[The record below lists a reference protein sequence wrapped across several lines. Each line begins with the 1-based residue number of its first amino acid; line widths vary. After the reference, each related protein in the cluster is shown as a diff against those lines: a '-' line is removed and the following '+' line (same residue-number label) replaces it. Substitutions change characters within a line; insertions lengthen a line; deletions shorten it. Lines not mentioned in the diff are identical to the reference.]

1 MATLAATLRLFR
13 RLERLFWLVWLVYP
27 ATIAIAVW
35 QTLDVS
41 YIKAMMKT
49 DPAGC
54 VESLPILANFSVPGK
69 IAFWLLFASTHLF
82 FISMLILVHRAIRRF
97 ARGEIFVLTT
107 LGSVRSLGLL
117 IVGWAVYE
125 SACDNLLLY
134 LLYRLGDIQ
143 TYRPSYSLDVP
154 TLAVGL
160 FILTFKFILE
170 RAVRL
175 QEDVDLTI

>member
-1 MATLAATLRLFR
+1 MATLEGTLRLFR
-13 RLERLFWLVWLVYP
+13 RLERLFWLAWLVYP
-27 ATIAIAVW
+27 ATIAISVW
-35 QTLDVS
+35 QNLDAS
-41 YIKAMMKT
+41 NIKAMMK
-49 DPAGC
+49 DNPAGC
-54 VESLPILANFSVPGK
+54 IESLPILSNFSIPGK
-69 IAFWLLFASTHLF
+69 IAFWVLFAFAHLF
-82 FISMLILVHRAIRRF
+82 FISMLIVVHRAIRRF
-97 ARGEIFVLTT
+97 AQGEIFVLTT

-117 IVGWAVYE
+117 IVGWAIYE
-125 SACDNLLLY
+125 SAWDNLLLY

-154 TLAVGL
+154 ALAVGL